1 SSFRRTIVKLSARV
15 LATTAAPIPASILE
29 SNLFI
34 NIILLLL
41 NHNGLGQNDDESAI
55 DGLNIRATKVVPT
68 ILVVS
73 PFGADACKVV
83 VISNRNLA
91 ICSKRLE
98 HGIQISHSIHTR
110 REMQYSIF
118 PI

>member
-1 SSFRRTIVKLSARV
+1 SRRRHTISKRDWSSDVCSSDL
-15 LATTAAPIPASILE
+15 PASILE
-29 SNLFI
+29 SSLFI

-83 VISNRNLA
+83 VIKIGRAS
-91 ICSKRLE
+91 C
-98 HGIQISHSIHTR
+98 
-110 REMQYSIF
+110 REREWKEVVQSSL
-118 PI
+118 